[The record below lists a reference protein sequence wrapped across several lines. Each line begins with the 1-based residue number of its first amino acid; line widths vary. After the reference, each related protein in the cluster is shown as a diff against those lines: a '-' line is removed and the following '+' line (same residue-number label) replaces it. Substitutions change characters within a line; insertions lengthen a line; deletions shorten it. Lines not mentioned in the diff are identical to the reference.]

1 MKKGLES
8 KIMLQIVSVGIAIIL
23 WFIITYAENPTI
35 DTTRVIPIE
44 YTNVDVLTDK
54 GLTVLYSER
63 TPTVTVVLRG
73 KRAELFNVVQNITA
87 NVDLSAINT
96 SGSYDIPINV
106 NIPLNTVE
114 IVHKRTPNLN
124 ITIEPIVSKDIPIRI
139 QQIGINKQYL
149 VKSAAETENIVVKG
163 ANSAVSDIDHA
174 TVFVDISNIK
184 QNEVSSYNYSFAN
197 ADNNE
202 IENPNVITESSG
214 IPISNTV
221 YISKTVPIEIEY
233 SGTVKEDY
241 IITIKNSESLFANI
255 GVAEEFYDDV
265 VSLSAHFPDNVS
277 EAVSQT
283 LSVPITVPDS
293 VYIPQGSNIEIK
305 ADITKKQVKELSI
318 PITLQNV
325 PSGLSVILADTAV
338 TAVAKGPA
346 DQLDP
351 SLMTASADLTGL
363 SGGTHSVRVNFITPG
378 DVSIKQSY
386 NITVT
391 LG

>member
-8 KIMLQIVSVGIAIIL
+8 KIMLQIVSVGIAVIL

-73 KRAELFNVVQNITA
+73 KRTELFNVVQNITA

-124 ITIEPIVSKDIPIRI
+124 ITVEPIVSKDIPIRI

-265 VSLSAHFPDNVS
+265 GSRSAHCPDNVA

-325 PSGLSVILADTAV
+325 PSGLSVISADTAV